1 MSVKHPKGKIV
12 RRLGTNIFGNPKYSK
27 LLTKRPNAPG
37 KERGAKQRG
46 KTSVYGEQLKEKQK
60 FRLAY
65 GISERQFR
73 NMFARA
79 QRMEGI
85 TSDNM
90 LSLLEQRFDNTVF
103 RMGFAVSRAQARQM
117 VSHCYFYVNGK
128 PANVPSMRIKAKDVI
143 TSKEKKG
150 IQNLIRHNLV
160 TSQGNRGSWLT
171 VDEEK
176 LSATVTAL
184 PAAGDIQPVGNIQ
197 YVIEFYSR

>member
-46 KTSVYGEQLKEKQK
+46 KTSIYGEQLKEKQK

-128 PANVPSMRIKAKDVI
+128 PANIPSMRIKAKDVI

-184 PAAGDIQPVGNIQ
+184 PAAGDIQPIGNIQ

>member
-12 RRLGTNIFGNPKYSK
+12 RRIGTNIFGNPKYSK

-46 KTSVYGEQLKEKQK
+46 KTSIYGEQLKEKQK

>member
-73 NMFARA
+73 NMFAHA

-128 PANVPSMRIKAKDVI
+128 PANIPSMRIKAKDVI

>member
-90 LSLLEQRFDNTVF
+90 LSLLEQRFDNIVF

>member
-46 KTSVYGEQLKEKQK
+46 KTSIYGEQLKEKQK

-128 PANVPSMRIKAKDVI
+128 PANIPSMRIKAKDVI

>member
-184 PAAGDIQPVGNIQ
+184 PSANDIQPVGNIQ

>member
-73 NMFARA
+73 NMFAHA

-117 VSHCYFYVNGK
+117 VSHCYFYVNGN
-128 PANVPSMRIKAKDVI
+128 PAKIPSMRIKAKDVI

>member
-73 NMFARA
+73 TMFAHA

-128 PANVPSMRIKAKDVI
+128 PANIPSMRIKAKDVI

>member
-27 LLTKRPNAPG
+27 LLTKRPNATG
-37 KERGAKQRG
+37 KERGAQQRG

>member
-46 KTSVYGEQLKEKQK
+46 KTSIYGEQLKEKQK

-128 PANVPSMRIKAKDVI
+128 PANIPSMRIKAKDVI

-176 LSATVTAL
+176 LSATVTSL
-184 PAAGDIQPVGNIQ
+184 PSANDIQPVGNIQ

>member
-1 MSVKHPKGKIV
+1 MAVKQPKGKIV

-27 LLTKRPNAPG
+27 LLSKKPNAPG
-37 KERGAKQRG
+37 KERGVKQRG
-46 KTSVYGEQLKEKQK
+46 KMSVYGEQLREKQK
-60 FRLAY
+60 FRFAY
-65 GISERQFR
+65 GMSEKQFR
-73 NMFARA
+73 NLFARA

-90 LSLLEQRFDNTVF
+90 LSLMEQRFDNTIF

-128 PANVPSMRIKAKDVI
+128 PANIPSMRIKAKDVI

-160 TSQGNRGSWLT
+160 TVQGNRGSWLT

-176 LSATVTAL
+176 LSATVTSL
-184 PAAGDIQPVGNIQ
+184 PSANDIQPVGNIQ

>member
-46 KTSVYGEQLKEKQK
+46 KTSIYGEQLKEKQK

>member
-46 KTSVYGEQLKEKQK
+46 KTSIYGEQLKEKQK

-197 YVIEFYSR
+197 YVIEF

>member
-128 PANVPSMRIKAKDVI
+128 PANVPSMRIKTKDVI

>member
-37 KERGAKQRG
+37 KERGAKPRG
-46 KTSVYGEQLKEKQK
+46 KTSIYGEQLKEKQK

-128 PANVPSMRIKAKDVI
+128 PANIPSMWIKAKDVI

>member
-27 LLTKRPNAPG
+27 LLSKKPNAPG

-128 PANVPSMRIKAKDVI
+128 PANIPSMRIKAKDVI

>member
-90 LSLLEQRFDNTVF
+90 LSLLEQRFDNAVF

>member
-46 KTSVYGEQLKEKQK
+46 KTSIYGEQLKEKQK

-117 VSHCYFYVNGK
+117 VSHYYFYENGK
-128 PANVPSMRIKAKDVI
+128 PANIPSMRIKAKDVI

>member
-1 MSVKHPKGKIV
+1 MAVKQPKGKIV

-65 GISERQFR
+65 GMSEKQFR
-73 NMFARA
+73 NLFARA

-90 LSLLEQRFDNTVF
+90 LSLMEQRFDNTIF

-117 VSHCYFYVNGK
+117 VSHAYFLLNGK
-128 PANVPSMRIKAKDVI
+128 PANIPSMRVKVGDVI
-143 TSKEKKG
+143 TTKDKKG
-150 IQNLIRHNLV
+150 FQNLIRHNLSTV
-160 TSQGNRGSWLT
+160 QGAKGGWLS
-171 VDEEK
+171 VNDEN

-184 PAAGDIQPVGNIQ
+184 PTPTDIQPVGNIQ
-197 YVIEFYSR
+197 YVVEFYSR

>member
-160 TSQGNRGSWLT
+160 TSQGNRGSWLI

>member
-128 PANVPSMRIKAKDVI
+128 PANVPSMRIKAKDII

>member
-1 MSVKHPKGKIV
+1 
-12 RRLGTNIFGNPKYSK
+12 
-27 LLTKRPNAPG
+27 
-37 KERGAKQRG
+37 
-46 KTSVYGEQLKEKQK
+46 
-60 FRLAY
+60 
-65 GISERQFR
+65 
-73 NMFARA
+73 MFARA

-117 VSHCYFYVNGK
+117 VSHCYFYVNEK

>member
-1 MSVKHPKGKIV
+1 MAVKQPKGKIV

-128 PANVPSMRIKAKDVI
+128 PANVPSMRIITKDVI

>member
-1 MSVKHPKGKIV
+1 MS
-12 RRLGTNIFGNPKYSK
+12 
-27 LLTKRPNAPG
+27 
-37 KERGAKQRG
+37 
-46 KTSVYGEQLKEKQK
+46 EK
-60 FRLAY
+60 
-65 GISERQFR
+65 QFR
-73 NMFARA
+73 NLFARA

-90 LSLLEQRFDNTVF
+90 LSLMEQRFDNTIF

-128 PANVPSMRIKAKDVI
+128 PANIPSMRIKAKDVI

-160 TSQGNRGSWLT
+160 SVQGNRGSWLT

-176 LSATVTAL
+176 LSATVTSL
-184 PAAGDIQPVGNIQ
+184 PSANDIQPVGNIQ

>member
-46 KTSVYGEQLKEKQK
+46 KTSIYGEQLKEKQK

-90 LSLLEQRFDNTVF
+90 LSLLEQRFDNIVF

-128 PANVPSMRIKAKDVI
+128 PANIPSMRIKAKDVI

>member
-176 LSATVTAL
+176 LSATVTSL
-184 PAAGDIQPVGNIQ
+184 PSANDIQPVGNIQ

>member
-46 KTSVYGEQLKEKQK
+46 KTSIYGEQLKEKQK

-128 PANVPSMRIKAKDVI
+128 PANIPSMRIKAKDVI

-184 PAAGDIQPVGNIQ
+184 PSANDIQPVGNIQ

>member
-1 MSVKHPKGKIV
+1 
-12 RRLGTNIFGNPKYSK
+12 
-27 LLTKRPNAPG
+27 
-37 KERGAKQRG
+37 
-46 KTSVYGEQLKEKQK
+46 
-60 FRLAY
+60 
-65 GISERQFR
+65 
-73 NMFARA
+73 
-79 QRMEGI
+79 
-85 TSDNM
+85 M
-90 LSLLEQRFDNTVF
+90 L
-103 RMGFAVSRAQARQM
+103 
-117 VSHCYFYVNGK
+117 
-128 PANVPSMRIKAKDVI
+128 IKAQDVI

>member
-12 RRLGTNIFGNPKYSK
+12 RRLGTDIFGNPKYSK

-46 KTSVYGEQLKEKQK
+46 KTSIYGEQLKEKQK